1 MLEWNNF
8 RKPQRYMGNE
18 WNVIKKSHDGRVRI
32 CLCYPNL
39 YEIGMSNVGFRIIYS
54 CLNSFKDVVCERS
67 FMPDEDLYVY
77 LREYKKKL
85 FSLETKTALSDFEI
99 VGFNFD
105 YELNFTNFLAMLDAS
120 GIPLK
125 SKERKDLIVLGG
137 GVANPESLCEF
148 VDIFFLGEFEEKAVS
163 FVDIVRRYKNKE
175 ARLKALSEVE
185 GFYVPSFYDV
195 YRKGRKYVFEKKY
208 KYAKLPINKV
218 HVKDLDSSFSP
229 VDWLTPYTSIA
240 HDRAQIEIARGC
252 PNKCFF
258 CQARSV
264 YFPYRERRPDR
275 VLELADRIYK
285 KSGYENISL
294 LALSASN
301 YSNIEGLIRD
311 LADYC
316 SERTIGLSL
325 PSLRIEDVVDKL
337 HKYLSRIK
345 KVSATFAVE
354 AATQRLRSAINKRID
369 TKKLME
375 AAKILRS
382 LHSRHIKLYF
392 MYGLPFE
399 VDEDITAIKGFLEE
413 IIRVSRL
420 KVNVS
425 VNVFIPKPFSHFENI
440 LMNSKEELERRRRL
454 ILNSIPKNRGIKASV
469 ALPYKSM
476 LEAVI
481 SRAGRELSS
490 LIYEA
495 YMLGARFDA
504 DGERFNK
511 HIWDEAFKR
520 MGFDVNEYLSGE
532 TDNFPWSHIRV
543 I

>member
-1 MLEWNNF
+1 MLEWSSF
-8 RKPQRYMGNE
+8 KKPQRYLGNE
-18 WNVIKKSHDGRVRI
+18 WNVIKKSHSSRIKI
-32 CLCYPNL
+32 CLCYPDL
-39 YEIGMSNVGFRIIYS
+39 YEIGMSNVGFRIIYN
-54 CLNSFKDVVCERS
+54 CLNSFEDVVCERS

-77 LREYKKKL
+77 LKEHKQKL

-120 GIPLK
+120 GISLK

-148 VDIFFLGEFEEKAVS
+148 VDIFFLGEFEEKAAS

-195 YRKGRKYVFEKKY
+195 HREGNKYVFERKY
-208 KYAKLPINKV
+208 KYASFPLKKI

-229 VDWLTPYTSIA
+229 IRWLTPYASIA

-258 CQARSV
+258 CQARSM
-264 YFPYRERRPDR
+264 YFPYRERSPAR
-275 VLELADRIYK
+275 VLELVDGVYK
-285 KSGYENISL
+285 ESGYENMSL

-316 SERTIGLSL
+316 SKRAIGLSL

-337 HKYLSRIK
+337 YKYLSRIK

-354 AATQRLRSAINKRID
+354 AATQRLRNAINKNID
-369 TKKLME
+369 TKKLIE
-375 AAKILRS
+375 AAKALKS
-382 LHSRHIKLYF
+382 LHTRHIKLYF
-392 MYGLPFE
+392 MYGLPLE
-399 VDEDITAIKGFLEE
+399 VDEDLVAIKSFLKEL
-413 IIRVSRL
+413 IDVSHL
-420 KVNVS
+420 KVNLS
-425 VNVFIPKPFSHFENI
+425 VNIFIPKPFSHFESA
-440 LMNSKEELERRRRL
+440 LMNSKKELERKRSI
-454 ILNSIPKNRGIKASV
+454 ILASLPRNRGIKASV
-469 ALPYKSM
+469 ALPCKSI

-481 SRAGRELSS
+481 SRADREFSS
-490 LIYEA
+490 LLYEA

-504 DGERFNK
+504 YRERFRR
-511 HIWDEAFKR
+511 HVWDEAFR
-520 MGFDVNEYLSGE
+520 RTGFNSDEYLYKS
-532 TDNFPWSHIRV
+532 TDNFPWSHINV
-543 I
+543 K